1 VRAAFAAFVV
11 WVALSGLWL
20 LYVGLHTKTE
30 AVAGALAAA
39 LATGLGAALARGR
52 LLRFRVDARP
62 LARAARLP
70 WYLLRDFALI
80 TLALLRGRPEGE
92 WVTVEY
98 PVGGGDARS
107 VGRRALVGVL
117 GTITPNAYYVD
128 FDRERRLLVMHQLD
142 PKRAKG
148 DPL

>member
-1 VRAAFAAFVV
+1 MRAAFSALLA

-30 AVAGALAAA
+30 AIAGALAAA
-39 LATGLGAALARGR
+39 LTVGVAAALAGLGLFGVR
-52 LLRFRVDARP
+52 LDLHP
-62 LARAARLP
+62 LARAAWLP
-70 WYLLRDFALI
+70 WYLVRDFGLI

-92 WVTVEY
+92 WVTVDF
-98 PVGGGDARS
+98 PVGGDDVRS
-107 VGRRALVGVL
+107 AGRRALVGVL

-128 FDRERRLLVMHQLD
+128 FDRERRVLVMHQLD